1 VKQVAGSDSPRQRS
15 PFTRRSVEMCRSSKS
30 LRADATVPA
39 DYATT
44 TTTTHL
50 DTDGKRRRRTASCIR
65 MTADVDGRWRT
76 CRRRRSLVDRGG
88 PTEGRAIAR
97 RILVRYF
104 EGALSLT
111 LTLKV
116 HRPTYTLPALTARV
130 RGPCSRV
137 LNRHYPGSW
146 AVITG
151 REHG

>member
-1 VKQVAGSDSPRQRS
+1 
-15 PFTRRSVEMCRSSKS
+15 M
-30 LRADATVPA
+30 
-39 DYATT
+39 
-44 TTTTHL
+44 H
-50 DTDGKRRRRTASCIR
+50 TDDGERRRA
-65 MTADVDGRWRT
+65 MADVPPSTIARRPRRT
-76 CRRRRSLVDRGG
+76 DR
-88 PTEGRAIAR
+88 GRAIAR

-104 EGALSLT
+104 EGAQSLT

-151 REHG
+151 NVD